1 MLTKPAPVLLS
12 LAVLL
17 PLWMFI
23 QEQLNGTALWG
34 MEERWAE
41 VRHLHVLHGIF
52 FFSAKPMAHHSL
64 ESYTQVIPLH
74 RLQQ

>member
-1 MLTKPAPVLLS
+1 MAQHS
-12 LAVLL
+12 
-17 PLWMFI
+17 
-23 QEQLNGTALWG
+23 G
-34 MEERWAE
+34 EERWAE